1 MSGNFKGVFGAI
13 TEFTMNSGPLFVAV
27 GMFDGVHLG
36 HQSVIECAERAAR
49 AAGGLAGVLTFWPHP
64 SRLFRPE
71 EPTRMIFD
79 PFERR
84 EILRTLGV
92 DFIIEQPFDR
102 EFAAIEAEDFLP
114 FLKKNLP
121 GLDSLYVGENWRF
134 GRGRKGDVALL
145 VRLAREQ
152 GIDVVSAERLN
163 FNGEPVS
170 STRIRF
176 LIAAG
181 GVEEAHQLLDFPYF
195 SRGCVVR
202 GRQLGNSIGFPTLN
216 MDWTPDLQPAYGV
229 YAVRV
234 RSADGG
240 PLIDGVAN
248 FGVRPTVDDS
258 GRPVLEVHLL
268 GECPF
273 STDDCLHVQWLRH
286 IRPEMRFASIDDLK
300 AQIGRDRDSAIEYF
314 RSIKSGPR
322 G

>member
-1 MSGNFKGVFGAI
+1 MD
-13 TEFTMNSGPLFVAV
+13 SGPLFVAV

-71 EPTRMIFD
+71 DPTRMIFN
-79 PFERR
+79 PFERG
-84 EILRTLGV
+84 EILRHLGV
-92 DFIIEQPFDR
+92 DFIINQPFDR
-102 EFAAIEAEDFLP
+102 DFAAIEAEEFLP
-114 FLKKNLP
+114 MLKMHLP

-134 GRGRKGDVALL
+134 GRGRKGDVAML
-145 VRLAREQ
+145 VRLAREE
-152 GIDVVSAERLN
+152 GIDVVSADRLN

-170 STRIRF
+170 STRIRA
-176 LIAAG
+176 LIAKG
-181 GVEEAHQLLDFPYF
+181 SVEEAHELLDFPYF
-195 SRGCVVR
+195 SRGRVVP

-216 MDWTPDLQPAYGV
+216 MDWTPDLQPAFGV

-240 PLIDGVAN
+240 PLVNGVAN

-258 GRPVLEVHLL
+258 GRAVLEVHVL

-273 STDDCLHVQWLRH
+273 SSGDCLHVQWLRH
-286 IRPEMRFASIDDLK
+286 IRAEMRFASIDELK
-300 AQIGRDRDSAIEYF
+300 AQIGRDRDSAIDYF
-314 RSIKSGPR
+314 RSHKG
-322 G
+322 GTGG